1 MIKKISVSV
10 NKRIKKFKKT
20 ITVESDKSI
29 SHRALLIAS
38 QCIGQSNITNILE
51 GEDVM
56 NTIKCLKK
64 LGVKILKKNKK
75 YVVYGN
81 GLASFRR
88 PKNNL
93 LYAGNSGTLA
103 RMLFP
108 LIGTQPDLKIKI
120 IGDKSLNTRDMKR
133 IIDPLSKIGCIF
145 YPKKK
150 TTLPL
155 VIEGTNM
162 PLAQKHY
169 ETIGSAQVKSAILL
183 AALNT
188 PGITKVEIN
197 KNSRNHTEN
206 LLTSLKAQI
215 KIKKIKKGRE
225 LITLKG
231 QKDLFGFDI
240 TIPGDASSA
249 APFIAL
255 TLLTADSKLLIK
267 NVNCNST
274 RIGFI
279 KILRKMNASIDIKNI
294 KIRSGEPTGDIYV
307 KSSSLRS
314 IKCPKDLVPFAIDE
328 FPLLFI
334 LASIT
339 KGKSEFNGIK
349 ELRHKESDR
358 IKNIEIGLNKI
369 GIKTKSNLD
378 KLIIFGNP
386 KLKIKN
392 ILKVDPK
399 GDHRIAMAFFCL
411 AQLING
417 EIIIKNFETVNT
429 SFPKFLFTMKKI
441 GGSFEVKKNS

>member
-1 MIKKISVSV
+1 
-10 NKRIKKFKKT
+10 
-20 ITVESDKSI
+20 
-29 SHRALLIAS
+29 
-38 QCIGQSNITNILE
+38 
-51 GEDVM
+51 
-56 NTIKCLKK
+56 
-64 LGVKILKKNKK
+64 
-75 YVVYGN
+75 
-81 GLASFRR
+81 
-88 PKNNL
+88 
-93 LYAGNSGTLA
+93 
-103 RMLFP
+103 
-108 LIGTQPDLKIKI
+108 
-120 IGDKSLNTRDMKR
+120 
-133 IIDPLSKIGCIF
+133 
-145 YPKKK
+145 
-150 TTLPL
+150 
-155 VIEGTNM
+155 M

-188 PGITKVEIN
+188 PGITKVEID
-197 KNSRNHTEN
+197 KHSRNHTEN
-206 LLTSLKAQI
+206 LLTSIRAQI
-215 KIKKIKKGRE
+215 NIKKIKKGRE

-231 QKDLFGFDI
+231 QKDLFGFNI
-240 TIPGDASSA
+240 AVPGDASSA

-255 TLLTADSKLLIK
+255 TLLTANSKLLIK

-274 RIGFI
+274 RMGFV
-279 KILRKMNASIDIKNI
+279 KILKKMNASINIKNI
-294 KIRSGEPTGDIYV
+294 KIRSGEPTGDILI

-314 IKCPKDLVPFAIDE
+314 IKCSKNLVPFAIDE

-392 ILKVDPK
+392 ILKIDPK

-417 EIIIKNFETVNT
+417 EIVIKNFETVNT

-441 GGSFEVKKNS
+441 GGNFEVKKNS

>member
-150 TTLPL
+150 
-155 VIEGTNM
+155 N
-162 PLAQKHY
+162 
-169 ETIGSAQVKSAILL
+169 
-183 AALNT
+183 
-188 PGITKVEIN
+188 
-197 KNSRNHTEN
+197 
-206 LLTSLKAQI
+206 
-215 KIKKIKKGRE
+215 
-225 LITLKG
+225 
-231 QKDLFGFDI
+231 
-240 TIPGDASSA
+240 
-249 APFIAL
+249 
-255 TLLTADSKLLIK
+255 
-267 NVNCNST
+267 
-274 RIGFI
+274 
-279 KILRKMNASIDIKNI
+279 
-294 KIRSGEPTGDIYV
+294 
-307 KSSSLRS
+307 
-314 IKCPKDLVPFAIDE
+314 
-328 FPLLFI
+328 
-334 LASIT
+334 
-339 KGKSEFNGIK
+339 
-349 ELRHKESDR
+349 
-358 IKNIEIGLNKI
+358 
-369 GIKTKSNLD
+369 
-378 KLIIFGNP
+378 
-386 KLKIKN
+386 
-392 ILKVDPK
+392 
-399 GDHRIAMAFFCL
+399 
-411 AQLING
+411 
-417 EIIIKNFETVNT
+417 NT
-429 SFPKFLFTMKKI
+429 SACY
-441 GGSFEVKKNS
+441 

>member
-1 MIKKISVSV
+1 MKKKIFVTTS
-10 NKRIKKFKKT
+10 KKIKKFKKT

-38 QCIGQSNITNILE
+38 QCIGQSNISNILE
-51 GEDVM
+51 AEDVM
-56 NTIKCLKK
+56 NTVKCLKK

-75 YVVYGN
+75 YIVYGN
-81 GLASFRR
+81 GLASFRK

-133 IIDPLSKIGCIF
+133 IIDPLTKVGCSF

-188 PGITKVEIN
+188 PGITQVEIK

-206 LLTSLKAQI
+206 LLASLKAEI
-215 KIKKIKKGRE
+215 NIKKIKKKGE
-225 LITLKG
+225 LISLKG
-231 QKDLFGFDI
+231 QKNLFGFNLVV
-240 TIPGDASSA
+240 PGDSSSA

-255 TLLTADSKLLIK
+255 TLLTANSKLLIK
-267 NVNCNST
+267 NVNCNFT
-274 RIGFI
+274 RMGFI
-279 KILRKMNASIDIKNI
+279 KILKKMNANIKTKNI
-294 KIRSGEPTGDIYV
+294 KIRSGEPIGDVLI
-307 KSSSLRS
+307 KSSRLRS
-314 IKCPKDLVPFAIDE
+314 IKCPRDLVPFAIDE

-334 LASIT
+334 LASVI

-369 GIKTKSNLD
+369 GIKTKSSLD
-378 KLIIFGNP
+378 KLTIFGNP
-386 KLKIKN
+386 KIKIKKTLKI
-392 ILKVDPK
+392 DPK

-417 EIIIKNFETVNT
+417 KIIIKNFETVNT
-429 SFPKFLFTMKKI
+429 SFPKFLFTMKQIGAHFEIKKI
-441 GGSFEVKKNS
+441 S